1 MKKYQDLFAHI
12 YSVQLQFF
20 FFNSDQ
26 MLDHGV
32 IHAIPKSMSNI
43 KTSCSITSQLSNK
56 KSELNQSLPSHELY
70 ADLTWII

>member
-1 MKKYQDLFAHI
+1 MKRYQDLFAHI

-43 KTSCSITSQLSNK
+43 M
-56 KSELNQSLPSHELY
+56 LNHQS
-70 ADLTWII
+70 TIK